1 VNDLQVNVW
10 GRRPQDDFAKRP
22 VDNVGVQYGLAALN
36 LPLGD
41 PAKITMAQF
50 LDMNLKIGGVD
61 IDGTPTL
68 GRTRA
73 DTDVSRIA
81 YRSGNINDGRG
92 LARAAILN
100 LAAPMNVEIHTPYHA
115 YALEA
120 RMAAIGDQDNHAI
133 WDNAPGGTAFTTMD
147 AWLTAVEAAGG
158 IDPTGMDPAK
168 VKANR
173 PATAFDSC
181 WRSGSQTALPGT
193 CAAEVYGDSRLKAGM
208 PSSHDVLE
216 CQLKPINAADYPGAG
231 PLGPTAVDLALLAQ
245 IFPTGVCDY
254 TKPAKSRVNSVQW
267 LTYKSGPGGQPLG
280 AVPVSTPF

>member
-1 VNDLQVNVW
+1 
-10 GRRPQDDFAKRP
+10 
-22 VDNVGVQYGLAALN
+22 LN

-120 RMAAIGDQDNHAI
+120 RMAAIGTRTTTRSGTTHRA
-133 WDNAPGGTAFTTMD
+133 APRSRRWTRGSPRSRPR
-147 AWLTAVEAAGG
+147 AGS
-158 IDPTGMDPAK
+158 I
-168 VKANR
+168 R
-173 PATAFDSC
+173 PA
-181 WRSGSQTALPGT
+181 WIR
-193 CAAEVYGDSRLKAGM
+193 R
-208 PSSHDVLE
+208 
-216 CQLKPINAADYPGAG
+216 
-231 PLGPTAVDLALLAQ
+231 
-245 IFPTGVCDY
+245 
-254 TKPAKSRVNSVQW
+254 R
-267 LTYKSGPGGQPLG
+267 
-280 AVPVSTPF
+280 